1 MANKQRFKKSA
12 ATELTVNG
20 VSVSFAAYPTAKTRL
35 SLEARERIILL
46 GGPVGHLS
54 SMISS
59 SWLSHSH
66 GSLV

>member
-46 GGPVGHLS
+46 GGPVAHLDD
-54 SMISS
+54 
-59 SWLSHSH
+59 LFF
-66 GSLV
+66 VVKP